1 MAIDVVI
8 VGAGPSGAVAAT
20 VLARAGVR
28 VRLIDRARFPRPK
41 LCGDTL
47 NPGAMADLRR
57 LNLAEVA
64 ERHGLPLQGMRVTGE
79 GGVTIDGAYPSGLTG
94 RSLERSVFD
103 AALVDAAVAAG
114 VTFTDGVRASAPIVG
129 GDHHD
134 KEVRGVEL
142 TSGGNRERV
151 HAALTIAADG
161 RHSTLAFALGLA
173 RHPIRP
179 RRWAIGVYAANVS
192 GMTACGEMHIRRGR
206 YIGVAPLPD
215 GRANICLVKPLWS
228 VARSLGDP
236 ADTLRRELARDEW
249 LRERTAAARF
259 CGSPTVLGPLAVNVE
274 APRHVPRGLILSGD
288 AAGFVDPMTGDGL
301 RFAIRGGEL
310 AAHAALTALTKGW
323 PAAYAEL
330 ARSRQ
335 DEFSAKERFNRVL
348 RALVASP
355 AAVRVASVGARLAP
369 SIVRRVMT
377 HASDC
382 RVATSAS

>member
-1 MAIDVVI
+1 MALDVLI

-47 NPGAMADLRR
+47 NPGALADLQR
-57 LNLAEVA
+57 LRLAGAA
-64 ERHGLPLQGMRVTGE
+64 ERGGLPLQGMRVTGE
-79 GGVTIDGAYPSGLTG
+79 GGVSIDGAYPSGVTG
-94 RSLERSVFD
+94 RSLERSILD
-103 AALVDAAVAAG
+103 AALVESAVAAG
-114 VTFTDGVRASAPIVG
+114 VTFTDGVRASAPILDDG
-129 GDHHD
+129 R
-134 KEVRGVEL
+134 EVTGAEL
-142 TSGGNRERV
+142 ASSGSRERV
-151 HAALTIAADG
+151 HAAITIAADG

-179 RRWAIGVYAANVS
+179 RRYAIGIYAEHVS
-192 GMTACGEMHIRRGR
+192 GMSGFGEMHIRRGR

-236 ADTLRRELARDEW
+236 AETLRRELARDEW
-249 LRERTAAARF
+249 LGERTATARF
-259 CGSPTVLGPLAVNVE
+259 CGSPIVLGPLAVNVVS
-274 APRHVPRGLILSGD
+274 PRHVPRGLLLSGD

-310 AAHAALTALTKGW
+310 AANAALTALNIGW

-330 ARSRQ
+330 ERSRQ
-335 DEFSAKERFNRVL
+335 EEFSAKERFNRVL

-369 SIVRRVMT
+369 SIVRQVMA
-377 HASDC
+377 HAGDC
-382 RVATSAS
+382 RLATMAP